1 MMPTLPLTT
10 DKLLT
15 GCCWPPSASAGM
27 TEADECFHETVAE
40 FRTTPAD
47 ELRLGFFRRFRLHD
61 EPVGSL
67 TGKSE

>member
-1 MMPTLPLTT
+1 
-10 DKLLT
+10 
-15 GCCWPPSASAGM
+15 M